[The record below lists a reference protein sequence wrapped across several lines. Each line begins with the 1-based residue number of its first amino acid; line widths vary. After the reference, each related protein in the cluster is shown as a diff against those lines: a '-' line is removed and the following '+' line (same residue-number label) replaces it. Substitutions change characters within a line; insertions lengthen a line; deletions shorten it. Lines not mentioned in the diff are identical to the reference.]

1 MRSRAAL
8 TLLVAAMGSA
18 PPVAAQSLYY
28 EGALSVASG
37 AYIFPERTTGWS
49 LFTGL
54 AAEAQQLT
62 FRITLPV
69 YLQNSTLIALS
80 GPGGSIPTGG
90 SFAGIVADTGAARGR
105 RGSAI
110 TGRAAAPALAQGKVA
125 VPSSA
130 VTGYRAAVGDP
141 VGELSVR
148 AVNTHNTALSVS
160 VLAKAPVADTATF
173 GTGQWDV
180 AAGIGVSQRIGARMT
195 AGVDVKYWHLGDLPD
210 LDFRDPVYGT
220 ATIGYLGERGW
231 GGGATFSAGSSALE
245 GYDGPAWIGG
255 YLSRSS
261 AAGTWG
267 LHGAVGLTE
276 TTPDFTLGLS
286 WSVRLAQ
293 GR

>member
-1 MRSRAAL
+1 MTPRAAL
-8 TLLVAAMGSA
+8 ALLVAAIGSA
-18 PPVAAQSLYY
+18 PPVGAQSLYY
-28 EGALSVASG
+28 DGGLSVASG

-54 AAEAQQLT
+54 AADARHLT
-62 FRITLPV
+62 FRVTLPV

-80 GPGGSIPTGG
+80 GPGGSTPTGG
-90 SFAGIVADTGAARGR
+90 SSAGIVADTGTARGR
-105 RGSAI
+105 RSSAI
-110 TGRAAAPALAQGKVA
+110 PGRVAAPSLAQGKVA
-125 VPSSA
+125 VPASA

-141 VGELSVR
+141 VAELAVR
-148 AVNTHNTALSVS
+148 AVNTQSRVLSVS

-180 AAGIGVSQRIGARMT
+180 AAGIGVSQRVGSRMT
-195 AGVDVKYWHLGDLPD
+195 TGVDVKYWHLGDLPD

-231 GGGATFSAGSSALE
+231 GGGVTFSAGSSALE
-245 GYDGPAWIGG
+245 GYDGPVWIGG

-267 LHGAVGLTE
+267 INGAVGLTE
-276 TTPDFTLGLS
+276 TTADFTLGLS